1 MRRLFSKVALRRT
14 PSVGSVSQKA
24 TRATKPSPTLLRKN
38 LQPPKVA
45 PQFKPSVASSPPFP
59 LHDFLGSRFGMSKFH
74 PGQEQVIRALL
85 SGENALA
92 IFPTGGGKS
101 LCYQLPSLMLPD
113 DELTLVVSPLI
124 ALMKDQVDSL
134 RAKNIAADMLGSGIT
149 QYENFAVRSRI
160 RRKETRILFIAPE
173 QVNNEG
179 TKYLIQSRKIG
190 LLAIDEAHCISEW
203 GHAFR
208 PDYLRL
214 AALAVEVNARR
225 VLCLTAT
232 ATPQVAADICK
243 SFKIQPANLVRTSF
257 HRPNL
262 KLHFEVVSVDERDA
276 LLLSFLRQKTTG
288 PSIVYAT
295 QQETTETIARFLQE
309 GGIPAKAYHAGMETD
324 ERNHIQDWFMGSN
337 DAVVVATIAF
347 GMGVDKSNIRRVV
360 HYNLPKSLEGYA
372 QEIGR
377 AGRDGL
383 NSDCL
388 LYFCHEDLQILESFA
403 SCESPSARSI
413 KNVLCDF
420 FDGDGKNGFVK
431 EVGAVREVSL
441 SGIGRP
447 HDMKESAVR
456 MLVAF
461 LDIYHNLVETLTP
474 KIANFKLQS
483 ATGQPLDSIK
493 DNILSSLSPDIGTA
507 LCSGLQLKRSWAFLD
522 MDAVLDRSPSLTRAM
537 LVEAINK
544 VESRGQAKTCASR
557 RSSVL
562 QT

>member
-1 MRRLFSKVALRRT
+1 
-14 PSVGSVSQKA
+14 
-24 TRATKPSPTLLRKN
+24 
-38 LQPPKVA
+38 
-45 PQFKPSVASSPPFP
+45 
-59 LHDFLGSRFGMSKFH
+59 
-74 PGQEQVIRALL
+74 L
-85 SGENALA
+85 SDENALA
-92 IFPTGGGKS
+92 IFSTGGGKS

-134 RAKNIAADMLGSGIT
+134 RARNIAADMLGSGIT
-149 QYENFAVRSRI
+149 QYENFAVHSRI
-160 RRKETRILFIAPE
+160 RKKETRILFIAPE
-173 QVNNEG
+173 QINNER
-179 TKYLIQSRKIG
+179 TRHLLLKRKIG

-243 SFKIQPANLVRTSF
+243 GFKIQPANLVRTSF

-276 LLLSFLRQKTTG
+276 LLLSFLRQKSTG

-383 NSDCL
+383 DSDCL

-403 SCESPSARSI
+403 SSHH
-413 KNVLCDF
+413 L
-420 FDGDGKNGFVK
+420 
-431 EVGAVREVSL
+431 
-441 SGIGRP
+441 
-447 HDMKESAVR
+447 
-456 MLVAF
+456 
-461 LDIYHNLVETLTP
+461 
-474 KIANFKLQS
+474 
-483 ATGQPLDSIK
+483 
-493 DNILSSLSPDIGTA
+493 
-507 LCSGLQLKRSWAFLD
+507 
-522 MDAVLDRSPSLTRAM
+522 RA
-537 LVEAINK
+537 
-544 VESRGQAKTCASR
+544 ASR
-557 RSSVL
+557 TFCATFSTVMGRTVL
-562 QT
+562 